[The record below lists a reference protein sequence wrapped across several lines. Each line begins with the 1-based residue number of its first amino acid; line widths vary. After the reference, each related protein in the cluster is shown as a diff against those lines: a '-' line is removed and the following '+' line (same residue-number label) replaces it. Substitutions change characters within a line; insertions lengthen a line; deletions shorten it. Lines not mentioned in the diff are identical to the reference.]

1 MGNVIKIKRG
11 SGVPSSSNDVL
22 EHYELGYRTGT
33 TELYIND
40 GGTYR
45 QLGGG
50 GLSSVNN
57 SNWSGTDLAIANG
70 GTGASSASS
79 ARSNLGLGTG
89 ATLNT
94 AAVSNGAS
102 TLATGDQIYDHVT
115 TRISGKVDA
124 SSLGDLAL
132 VDDIPAN
139 KIVSGTIAD
148 ARIAASSIT
157 QHTDSKYLRSN
168 AADTASGVITFS
180 NRVTSTGTDG
190 FTIGNYGGY
199 DRIVNNSNVFRFLT
213 DGDAYANMQFAT
225 VTAGTW
231 NGSAIASAYLDSD
244 TAHLSGTQTF
254 SGVKTFSAGIIDN
267 RSNVGTIGS
276 SGLEA
281 NQLSEQDWADL
292 PVGFGGMMRSQNQNY
307 GNPGSSYFYVHKI
320 ANRDS
325 GGGWGALAVQ
335 YNNNSELYIGTT
347 DTNSNY
353 ATWSKI
359 WNASNDGAGSG
370 LDADTLD
377 GQHASAFLTTGGS
390 INADTLDNYN
400 STRFFR
406 REGSATAT
414 VGPGWMTVATN
425 TSGRRAGE
433 ILVTD
438 ADSGDHAF
446 IRIHWLRSYADSNF
460 TVINCGGHGNAI
472 TGVRVLSQDSDN
484 TYGVKDLQVYVDRSS
499 SYDVKIFKMGDDAH
513 YTAHTVHTPTI
524 ENTISGY
531 SVHGNSLEDLNT
543 YGFAHEEG
551 ILAGGSVKSNTSLLI
566 GANSN
571 FLTTQLKVGD
581 GTRDIRLNANHSSN
595 AVVGTVGSHDFNI
608 MTNNT
613 FRMTVDNAGK
623 IGIGTTNPS
632 ELLHINSSSGDARIM
647 MNAPDGSDTE
657 IKFFNN
663 GSSVWTLGHDDGSGS
678 FRLGTANVDTNVAI
692 NVDSSRNVGIATTS
706 PSFKLDVAGDARV
719 QDVLYL
725 EGNGDQMLRFSRS
738 GADVV
743 SIEQDSAQLYFYNR
757 TTSKVM
763 FLMSET
769 GSAKLGYNSNPT
781 LEIRNTATSA
791 GSGSSLIFG
800 HSQSGTTQVA
810 RIESHLLDGS
820 ESNRAGN
827 LEFWTSR
834 AGTPEIGYILT
845 NTNDI
850 YLYEAGDTSDYLRLY
865 ADSNRA
871 HYVNPMAYHRF
882 TTANGYIELGPAN
895 TSWGHINTDR
905 SKFYFNKQITVD
917 SGVVTAYDEDL
928 SLQRQHD
935 STADRIVLEAD
946 QHSHYVNGTK
956 RLETKADGIFVN
968 GISKASSYFQAESS
982 GTLLRMYNSAWG
994 NATTHDVI
1002 HNGYG
1007 TNLGDYVYLKTS
1019 GNSGTTHGMV
1029 LSADNYLFWGRSN
1042 TETGGITNSAT
1053 APIEDTCMRVD
1064 FDGNALF
1071 DGDVVAYSSTIASDA
1086 RLKENVKDLNY
1097 GLKDVLDMRAVS
1109 FDWIDKRNGQHD
1121 IGVIA
1126 QEIEKIIPEVVVE
1139 VDTLNSDEDTHKTVD
1154 YAKLTSVLIKAVQ
1167 EQQEQINELKEKL
1180 NG

>member
-1 MGNVIKIKRG
+1 MANTILIRRG
-11 SGVPSSSNDVL
+11 SGTPTYSDFTQ
-22 EHYELGYRTGT
+22 YELAYDYTNDK
-33 TELYIND
+33 LYIRD
-40 GGTYR
+40 GNAMVEI
-45 QLGGG
+45 GGG
-50 GLSSVNN
+50 GNSTATSSFLTGDSLVSYDGYIMVRGIVNEN
-57 SNWSGTDLAIANG
+57 ETGSAPAAITFGDNATYGNDQISLITAGARRLFVATNGNVTIAQNLIANG
-70 GTGASSASS
+70 
-79 ARSNLGLGTG
+79 
-89 ATLNT
+89 
-94 AAVSNGAS
+94 
-102 TLATGDQIYDHVT
+102 DI
-115 TRISGKVDA
+115 
-124 SSLGDLAL
+124 DLAGSID
-132 VDDIPAN
+132 VDGTANLDAVDID
-139 KIVSGTIAD
+139 GTI
-148 ARIAASSIT
+148 
-157 QHTDSKYLRSN
+157 N
-168 AADTASGVITFS
+168 ASGVATFT
-180 NRVTSTGTDG
+180 NRITSTGTDG
-190 FTIGNYGGY
+190 FTIGNYAGY

-335 YNNNSELYIGTT
+335 YDNNSELYIGTT
-347 DTNSNY
+347 ATNSNY

-377 GQHASAFLTTGGS
+377 GQHASAFLTTGSS
-390 INADTLDNYN
+390 INATTLDNFD

-406 REGSATAT
+406 RDGAATAT
-414 VGPGWMTVATN
+414 VGPGWMTVASN
-425 TSGRRAGE
+425 SSGRRAGE

-438 ADSGDHAF
+438 ADSGDHGF
-446 IRIHWLRSYADSNF
+446 IRLHWLRSYADSNF
-460 TVINCGGHGNAI
+460 TVINTGGHTNRI

-484 TYGVKDLQVYVDRSS
+484 TYGTKLLQVYVETSS
-499 SYDVKIFKMGDDAH
+499 SYDVKVFKMGDDAH
-513 YTAHTVHTPTI
+513 YTTHTVHTPVI
-524 ENTISGY
+524 ENTKTGY
-531 SVHGNSLEDLNT
+531 SVHGNSLEDLDT

-571 FLTTQLKVGD
+571 FLTSQLKVGD

-706 PSFKLDVAGDARV
+706 PSYKLDVAGDARV

-781 LEIRNTATSA
+781 LELRNTATSA
-791 GSGSSLIFG
+791 GSGSSLTFG
-800 HSQSGTTQVA
+800 HSQSGTTSVA
-810 RIESHLLDGS
+810 RISSYLTDGS
-820 ESNRAGN
+820 ESGRSGH
-827 LEFWTSR
+827 LRFWTTRS
-834 AGTPEIGYILT
+834 GTEELAMQLQA
-845 NTNDI
+845 NK
-850 YLYEAGDTSDYLRLY
+850 YLRLYQQGDTSDYLELY
-865 ADSNRA
+865 VDDTRA
-871 HYVNPMAYHRF
+871 YYHHAHTGSGSAYHRF
-882 TTANGYIELGPAN
+882 ITDNGYIELGPAN
-895 TSWGHINTDR
+895 DGWGHINTDR
-905 SKFYFNKQITVD
+905 GKFYFNNKIIVD
-917 SGVVTAYDEDL
+917 SGVVGSYDEDL
-928 SLQRQHD
+928 SLRRNFSSSSGQD
-935 STADRIVLEAD
+935 DRIDILD
-946 QHSHYVNGTK
+946 DSQRFYVGNTEEF
-956 RLETKADGIFVN
+956 RVDA
-968 GISKASSYFQAESS
+968 S
-982 GTLLRMYNSAWG
+982 GTLTSGQARVTSEFQVNSNGTTIRRYVSTWNSG
-994 NATTHDVI
+994 MQTHDVLY
-1002 HNGYG
+1002 NAYQ
-1007 TNLGDYVYLKTS
+1007 TNLGDYAYLKTS
-1019 GNSGTTHGMV
+1019 GNTSTTHGML
-1029 LSADNYLFWGRSN
+1029 LSTDKFLFWGRADVV
-1042 TETGGITNSAT
+1042 TGAVANSAT
-1053 APIEDTCMRVD
+1053 APIADVCFRVD
-1064 FDGNALF
+1064 EDGNGLF

-1097 GLKDVLDMRAVS
+1097 GLKDVLDIRPVS
-1109 FDWIDKRNGQHD
+1109 FDWKEKRNGQHD

-1139 VDTLNSDEDTHKTVD
+1139 VDTLNSEDTHKTVD

-1167 EQQEQINELKEKL
+1167 EQQQQINELKEKL
-1180 NG
+1180 NV